1 LLTLLCSL
9 DIAHRRVAVT
19 AILVD
24 ELSEQHQWNNI
35 PLARVELVWHY
46 DRQPQSVDK
55 LIIEDRSCLLLVQ
68 MRKILW
74 FKLA

>member
-1 LLTLLCSL
+1 M
-9 DIAHRRVAVT
+9 
-19 AILVD
+19 
-24 ELSEQHQWNNI
+24 EQF